1 MSAGQHVIFLED
13 KMLQK
18 KLNDKTGSLIA
29 LLEKYNQAYRRG
41 EPLVSDHEYDNL
53 LAKLKKLDPE
63 NKFLHQVEP
72 EKFEQK
78 KQVKHPSPMLSTE
91 KAYTLDQLARFVVR
105 VTKEAGEIGI
115 QNLEYKVTPKL
126 DGLAGRDDGVV
137 FASRGNGEVGFE
149 ISSAFAKGVIPIGG
163 RGLGPGEVVIQ
174 KSYFKEHL
182 AVDFEHPRNMVVGII
197 SSDKLN
203 DLALKALQAKA
214 VHFVPYKELHCWTG
228 SGEHLLQ
235 NIKTITTN
243 LFSKTDYP
251 VDGVVAEIINEAVKK
266 YMGATAHH
274 YRWQIAVKSKG
285 ETAITRVEKV
295 IWQVG
300 RTGILTPVLEVVP
313 VLLSGANIRRVTA
326 HNAGLIKKKKIG
338 VGAEIEIIRSGEV
351 IPKLERVIKTV
362 EDPVLP
368 ETCPACNSSLDWEN
382 DFLKCPNHECF
393 AQIEQKLS
401 HFFKILGNIDWF
413 GIKTVKKLVES
424 GYNSLKKIY
433 SLKENDFVNLGFGPV
448 QSKNLA
454 QALSTSKTAI
464 VEDWRFLAAFGIPD
478 LGKGD
483 SRKLLSHYKL
493 EKITQITAKQINKI
507 YGFGNITSHSIA
519 TGLKQE
525 KSIINHMLA
534 MNFNLERTV
543 LQSELNNLDNNLAGK
558 RIVLTG
564 KMKQGSRSAMKTDA
578 RKLGL
583 LVQNTVN
590 SKTDFLVTGDKA
602 GSTKLSKA
610 EKLGI
615 QIISEARY
623 MVLIKNVDV
632 DKES

>member
-1 MSAGQHVIFLED
+1 MSAGRHVIFLKA
-13 KMLQK
+13 KMPQK
-18 KLNDKTGSLIA
+18 KLNDKIQSLS
-29 LLEKYNQAYRRG
+29 LLLKKYNQAYRRG
-41 EPLVSDHEYDNL
+41 KPLVSDHEYDNL
-53 LAKLKKLDPE
+53 LEELKLLDPD
-63 NKFLHQVEP
+63 NKFLYQVEP

-91 KAYTLDQLARFVVR
+91 KAYTPDQLARFIAR
-105 VTKEAGEIGI
+105 ATKEAAEIEI
-115 QNLEYKVTPKL
+115 QNLEYKITPKL

-137 FASRGNGEVGFE
+137 FASRGNGEVGFD

-163 RGLGPGEVVIQ
+163 RGLGAGEVVIQ
-174 KSYFKEHL
+174 KSYFEEHL

-203 DLALKALQAKA
+203 DLADKALQAGA
-214 VHFVPYKELHCWTG
+214 VHFVPYARLHCWTG
-228 SGEHLLQ
+228 TGELLLQ
-235 NIKTITTN
+235 NSKTIITD

-251 VDGVVAEIINEAVKK
+251 VDGVVAEVIDEAVKK

-274 YRWQIAVKSKG
+274 YRWQIAIKSKG
-285 ETAITRVEKV
+285 ETARTRVEE
-295 IWQVG
+295 ITWQVG
-300 RTGILTPVLEVVP
+300 RTGIITPVLEVVP

-326 HNAGLIKKKKIG
+326 HNAGLIKKKKID

-362 EDPVLP
+362 KAPVLP
-368 ETCPACNSSLDWEN
+368 ENCPACGSRLDWQN
-382 DFLKCPNHECF
+382 DFLKCPNHECS
-393 AQIEQKLS
+393 AQIEQRLS
-401 HFFKILGNIDWF
+401 HFFKTLGNIDWF
-413 GIKTVKKLVES
+413 GIKTIKKLVAN
-424 GYNSLKKIY
+424 GYDSLKKIY
-433 SLKENDFVNLGFGPV
+433 SLEENDFTNLGFGPI

-483 SRKLLSHYKL
+483 SRKLLGHYKL
-493 EKITQITAKQINKI
+493 EEITQITAEQINKI
-507 YGFGNITSHSIA
+507 YGFGNITSHSII
-519 TGLKQE
+519 TGLQQK
-525 KSIINHMLA
+525 KSTINHMLA
-534 MNFNLERTV
+534 MNFNLERTI
-543 LQSELNNLDNNLAGK
+543 LQSELNGLDNNLAGK

-564 KMKQGSRSAMKTDA
+564 KMKFGSRAAIKSGA

-590 SKTDFLVTGDKA
+590 SKTDFLVTGDKP
-602 GSTKLSKA
+602 GSTKLGKA

-615 QIISEARY
+615 RIISEAKY
-623 MVLIKNVDV
+623 MEIIKSV
-632 DKES
+632 DKDKEP